1 MTTTSSTKQ
10 QTLCSE
16 MTFSGKGLH
25 TGVLVTMTV
34 KPAPA
39 DHGIVFRR
47 TDVEGQPTIPALCE
61 YVTDTSRGTTIER
74 DGVRVSTIEHIMS
87 ALWTLG
93 VDNALIDI
101 DGPETPIMDGS
112 AKAYAE
118 QIQEIGVEAQGVER
132 RYYEVREKQVYTI
145 PEKGVAI
152 VMYPDEAFSVSVH
165 VDYNSKVIGN
175 QYAVLMPGDNY
186 TEKIAPCRT
195 FVFLHELEPLFKM
208 NLIKGG
214 DLDNAIVV
222 VENPV
227 SDEQLDHLKKIFNKQ
242 DIRVTGGYLNNLQLR
257 ANNELARHKLL
268 DLLGDFAL
276 LGIRIKGRV
285 WATRPGHF
293 ANTEFMKQIH
303 HTIRREG
310 IKPRFKYD
318 ARRAPLYDINEIRA
332 MLPHRYPFMM
342 IDRIFHIDGTSIAGI
357 KNISINEPFFQGHFP
372 QEPVM
377 PGVLL
382 VEAMAQCGGLLVLS
396 GVENPQ
402 EYSTY
407 FLRIDNVRFKH
418 KVTPGDVLQ
427 IEAELTSPVRRGI
440 AQMEC
445 KAFVGDT
452 LVCEAELMAQITKT
466 KPDYKQ

>member
-1 MTTTSSTKQ
+1 MAIKQ
-10 QTLCSE
+10 RTLAEPISFE
-16 MTFSGKGLH
+16 GKGLH
-25 TGVLVTMTV
+25 TGLQVRMTIN
-34 KPAPA
+34 PAA
-39 DHGIVFRR
+39 DNTGIIFRR
-47 TDVEGQPTIPALCE
+47 VDLEGCPEVPALCD
-61 YVTDTSRGTTIER
+61 YVTDTSRGTTIEK
-74 DGVRVSTIEHIMS
+74 GAAKVSTIEHIMS
-87 ALWTLG
+87 ALWTLD
-93 VDNALIDI
+93 VDNAIVDI
-101 DGPETPIMDGS
+101 NAPETPIMDGS
-112 AKAYAE
+112 AREYAQRIMEVGTVE
-118 QIQEIGVEAQGVER
+118 QSVER
-132 RYYEVREKQVYTI
+132 RYYEVTEKQVYTL

-152 VMYPDEAFSVSVH
+152 VLYPDDEFSVSVH
-165 VDYNSKVIGN
+165 VDYNSKVVGN
-175 QYAVLMPGDNY
+175 QYAVYNPADNY
-186 TEKIAPCRT
+186 AEKISMCRT
-195 FVFLHELEPLFKM
+195 FVFLHELEPLMKM

-227 SDEQLDHLKKIFNKQ
+227 SDEQLDHLKQIFGKQ

-293 ANTEFMKQIH
+293 ANTEFMKQIQQ
-303 HTIRREG
+303 TIRREG
-310 IKPRFKYD
+310 VKPRFKYD

-332 MLPHRYPFMM
+332 MLPHRYPFML

-357 KNISINEPFFQGHFP
+357 KNVSINEPFFQGHFP

-377 PGVLL
+377 PGVLI

-396 GVENPQ
+396 SVEDPHL
-402 EYSTY
+402 YSTY

-427 IEAELTSPVRRGI
+427 IEAELISPVRRGI
-440 AQMEC
+440 ASMMC

-452 LVCEAELMAQITKT
+452 LVCEAELMAQIAKS
-466 KPDYKQ
+466 K